1 MKLLSQSIKKRHANN
16 IDEMSSKIS
25 KQIKQSFIENLV
37 SHSSKK
43 MMKEIKRKKAKGDLD
58 AGFYE
63 EDDAKNTNR
72 TDNDEADS
80 DVTIIHNK
88 QIERKK
94 RL

>member
-1 MKLLSQSIKKRHANN
+1 
-16 IDEMSSKIS
+16 MSSKIS

-43 MMKEIKRKKAKGDLD
+43 MMKEIKRKKAKEDLD
-58 AGFYE
+58 AGFYEE

-72 TDNDEADS
+72 TDNDLADS
-80 DVTIIHNK
+80 DVNIIHNK

-94 RL
+94 RLWCPQINTTDGKCK